1 MPAVE
6 TEIPEVLSEEYQAD
20 PYAVYHQLL
29 ENAPVHYDASIE
41 AWLVSRRDDIRTV
54 FRHPEVN
61 SNNYEWQ
68 FEEVHGRTIL
78 QMNGREHAAHR
89 RILNPFFSGGGLAD
103 LQPMMHRLAAELIA
117 PIVERESARVGK
129 EMVDEVIERERRE
142 VAAGKPHAQIELVED
157 FTRRYPIAV
166 TREMMGIPHTE
177 HERVQKWYFAM
188 AGNIQ
193 NLGKAEDPIKR
204 GLEARAE
211 LEEYLF
217 PIIQERRGGD
227 GTDMISAFTRA
238 EVEGRPLT
246 DEEIRAYVSLI
257 LIAGGE
263 TTDEGMTNLFYHL
276 MHNPDQFQQV
286 FDDRA
291 LIDDAM
297 AEMLRL
303 QPPVQ
308 MIIRVMEP
316 EIELQGVTIPA
327 GSNIACMLAA
337 GNIDDQ
343 VFARPTEF
351 DLNRKDNDT
360 GRAFRGSADHLAFG
374 DGRHFCA
381 GAMFAQVEMTE
392 AINLL
397 LDEMDG
403 PCWLP
408 EGHEPKFV
416 GIWTRQPKEI
426 RLEFDLKD
434 RA

>member
-1 MPAVE
+1 
-6 TEIPEVLSEEYQAD
+6 
-20 PYAVYHQLL
+20 
-29 ENAPVHYDASIE
+29 
-41 AWLVSRRDDIRTV
+41 
-54 FRHPEVN
+54 
-61 SNNYEWQ
+61 
-68 FEEVHGRTIL
+68 
-78 QMNGREHAAHR
+78 MNGREHAAHR
-89 RILNPFFSGGGLAD
+89 RILNPFLSGGGLSD

-117 PIVERESARVGK
+117 PVIEREAARVGK

-142 VAAGKPHAQIELVED
+142 VAQGKPHAQIELVED

-211 LEEYLF
+211 LEEYLY
-217 PIIQERRGGD
+217 PVIQERRGGD

-238 EVEGRPLT
+238 EVDGRPLT

-276 MHNPDQFQQV
+276 MHHPDQFQAV

-291 LIDDAM
+291 LLDDAM
-297 AEMLRL
+297 AEMLRV

-343 VFARPTEF
+343 VFERPTEF
-351 DLNRKDNDT
+351 DIHRTDNDT
-360 GRAFRGSADHLAFG
+360 SRAFRGSADHLAFG

-397 LDEMDG
+397 LDEMAG

-408 EGHEPKFV
+408 EGHEPEFAGV
-416 GIWTRQPKEI
+416 WTRQPKEI
-426 RLEFDLKD
+426 RLEFDLKE

>member
-1 MPAVE
+1 MPVE
-6 TEIPEVLSEEYQAD
+6 TKIPEVLSEEYAAD

-29 ENAPVHYDASIE
+29 DHAPVHYDPSIQ

-78 QMNGREHAAHR
+78 QMNGREHAEHR
-89 RILNPFFSGGGLAD
+89 RLLNPFLSGGGLAS
-103 LQPMMHRLAAELIA
+103 LQPMMHRLAAEMIQ
-117 PIVERESARVGK
+117 PIIERESARVGRQLIGEVVEREK
-129 EMVDEVIERERRE
+129 EAVASGERRHAQMEMV
-142 VAAGKPHAQIELVED
+142 QD

-166 TREMMGIPHTE
+166 TREMMGIPHSE
-177 HERVQKWYFAM
+177 HERVQGWYMAM

-193 NLGKAEDPIKR
+193 NLGGEEGPIER
-204 GLEARAE
+204 GLKARAE

-246 DEEIRAYVSLI
+246 DEEIRAYISLI

-263 TTDEGMTNLFYHL
+263 TTDEGLTNLFYHL
-276 MHNPDQFQQV
+276 VHNPDQFQAV
-286 FDDRA
+286 YDDRS
-291 LIDDAM
+291 LIADAM
-297 AEMLRL
+297 AEMLRV

-327 GSNIACMLAA
+327 GSSIACMLAA
-337 GNIDDQ
+337 GNIDDT
-343 VFARPTEF
+343 VFERPTEF
-351 DLNRKDNDT
+351 DVFRKDNDT

-381 GAMFAQVEMTE
+381 GAMFASVEMTE
-392 AINLL
+392 AINLI
-397 LDEMDG
+397 LDEMAG
-403 PCWLP
+403 PCWFP
-408 EGHEPKFV
+408 EGHEPEFA

-426 RLEFDLKD
+426 RLEFDLKHPQ
-434 RA
+434 